1 MVSSVL
7 EQMPGR
13 RVVLL
18 GLGREGLS
26 TYTFIRRRL
35 PELPLLLADRTPAA
49 ELSVEVLRLV
59 QHDPHARLL
68 AGENYLAALD
78 DAEIIFRSPG
88 IPPDLPAL
96 QTARARGA
104 LVTSNTALFLALCPG
119 LVVGITGTKGKSTT
133 SALLYHLLAAGG
145 LPARLVGNIGVPP
158 LSVLDGAMPD
168 DLFVAELSSYQL
180 ADVTQ
185 SPPIAVLL
193 NIVPEHLSYHGT
205 FDAYV
210 AAKANIV
217 RHQHAQDTV
226 IYNTGYPLPAQVVQ
240 QSEGRHVSFALDET
254 HTPDYGVADGWLVER
269 DTPGM
274 RRLLPL
280 DELPL
285 VGRFN
290 VQNALAACAAARQC
304 GLSPEVIRAAIG
316 SFQPLEHRL
325 EYVGTARSVRF
336 YNDSLS
342 TVPEAAIAA
351 IEALAPAP
359 VVLLVGGYERGLDYS
374 GLARFLLRAEVE
386 VRALL
391 TFPPSG
397 ARLWQELVAASSAE
411 PERLPQR
418 VEVEDMAAAVAQAWH
433 LARPGDVVLL
443 SPASASFGRFVD
455 YRDRGAQFKAAALG
469 LIAQHGTPEEPLC

>member
-1 MVSSVL
+1 MSSSLL

-26 TYTFIRRRL
+26 SYTFVRRRL
-35 PELPLLLADRTPAA
+35 PTLPLLLADRTPAA
-49 ELSVEVLRLV
+49 ELPAATQRLV

-96 QTARARGA
+96 QAARARGA
-104 LVTSNTALFLALCPG
+104 RVTSNTALFLARCPG

-158 LSVLDGAMPD
+158 LSVLDAAMPG

-180 ADVTQ
+180 ADIAQ
-185 SPPIAVLL
+185 SPQIAVLL

-217 RHQHAQDTV
+217 RHQHEQDTA
-226 IYNTGYPLPAQVVQ
+226 IYNAGYPLPTQTVQ
-240 QSEGRHVSFALDET
+240 QSRGRRMSFALDEM
-254 HTPDYGVADGWLVER
+254 HMPDFGVVDGWLVER
-269 DTPGM
+269 DTSGT

-304 GLSPEVIRAAIG
+304 GLPPEVLRAAMG

-325 EYVGTARSVRF
+325 EYVGTARGVRF

-359 VVLLVGGYERGLDYS
+359 VVLLAGGYERGLDYS
-374 GLARFLLRAEVE
+374 GLARFLLRPEVAA
-386 VRALL
+386 RALL

-397 ARLWQELVAASSAE
+397 ARLWQELVAASAAQ
-411 PERLPQR
+411 PERLPPR
-418 VEVEDMAAAVAQAWH
+418 VEVNDMAVAVAQAWE

-455 YRDRGAQFKAAALG
+455 YRDRGEQFKAAALR
-469 LIAQHGTPEEPLC
+469 LIAQHGAPEEPV

>member
-1 MVSSVL
+1 MVSSLL

-26 TYTFIRRRL
+26 TYAFVRRRL
-35 PELPLLLADRTPAA
+35 PTLPLLLADRTPAA
-49 ELSVEVLRLV
+49 ELPAEVQRLV
-59 QHDPHARLL
+59 EHDPHARLL
-68 AGENYLAALD
+68 AGASYLAALD
-78 DAEIIFRSPG
+78 DAEIVFRSPG

-96 QTARARGA
+96 QAARDRGA
-104 LVTSNTALFLALCPG
+104 LVSSNTALFLALCPG
-119 LVVGITGTKGKSTT
+119 LVIGITGTKGKSTT

-145 LPARLVGNIGVPP
+145 QPARLVGNIGVPP
-158 LSVLDGAMPD
+158 LSVLGDAIPGD
-168 DLFVAELSSYQL
+168 IFVAELSSYQL
-180 ADVTQ
+180 ADVAQ
-185 SPPIAVLL
+185 SPQIAVLL

-217 RHQHAQDTV
+217 RHQRAHDTA
-226 IYNTGYPLPAQVVQ
+226 IYNAGYPLPAQVVQ
-240 QSEGRHVSFALDET
+240 QSQGRRVSFALDAAR
-254 HTPDYGVADGWLVER
+254 TPDYGVVDGWLVER

-274 RRLLPL
+274 RRLLLL

-290 VQNALAACAAARQC
+290 VQNALAACAAARQA
-304 GLSPEVIRAAIG
+304 GLPPQVIRAAIG

-325 EYVGTARSVRF
+325 EYVGTARGVRF

-342 TVPEAAIAA
+342 TVPEAAMAA

-359 VVLLVGGYERGLDYS
+359 VVLLAGGYERGLNYS
-374 GLARFLLRAEVE
+374 GLARFLLRADVT

-397 ARLWQELVAASSAE
+397 ARLWQELVAASAAE
-411 PERLPQR
+411 PERLPPR
-418 VEVEDMAAAVAQAWH
+418 VEVEDMPQAVAQAWE

-455 YRDRGAQFKAAALG
+455 YRDRGEQFKAAALR
-469 LIAQHGTPEEPLC
+469 LIAQHGEPEEPLC

>member
-1 MVSSVL
+1 MSLSLL
-7 EQMPGR
+7 EEMPGR

-26 TYTFIRRRL
+26 SYAFVRRRL
-35 PELPLLLADRTPAA
+35 PTLPLLLADRTPAA
-49 ELSVEVLRLV
+49 ELPAATQRLV
-59 QHDPHARLL
+59 QHDAHARLL

-96 QTARARGA
+96 QAARARGA
-104 LVTSNTALFLALCPG
+104 RVTSNTALFLACCPG

-158 LSVLDGAMPD
+158 LSVLDAAMPG

-180 ADVTQ
+180 ADVAQ
-185 SPPIAVLL
+185 SPQIAVLL

-210 AAKANIV
+210 AAKANIM
-217 RHQHAQDTV
+217 RHQRETDTA
-226 IYNTGYPLPAQVVQ
+226 IYNTGYPLPTQIVQ
-240 QSEGRHVSFALDET
+240 QSRGRHLSFALDEE
-254 HTPDYGVADGWLVER
+254 HMPDYGVVDGWLVER
-269 DTPGM
+269 DTSGM

-280 DELPL
+280 GELPL

-290 VQNALAACAAARQC
+290 IQNALAACAAARQC
-304 GLSPEVIRAAIG
+304 GLSPEVLRAAMG

-325 EYVGTARSVRF
+325 EYVGTARGVRF

-359 VVLLVGGYERGLDYS
+359 VVLLAGGYERGLDYG
-374 GLARFLLRAEVE
+374 GLARFLLRAEID

-397 ARLWQELVAASSAE
+397 ARLWQELVAASAAE
-411 PERLPQR
+411 PESLPPR
-418 VEVEDMAAAVAQAWH
+418 AEVDDMAAAVAQAWER
-433 LARPGDVVLL
+433 ARPGDVVLL

-455 YRDRGAQFKAAALG
+455 YRDRGEQFKAAALR
-469 LIAQHGTPEEPLC
+469 LIAQHGTPEEPV